1 MTSPFTFLALGALS
15 CAALTG
21 LGCGGDSDAPPPPP
35 PADLDPAGS
44 YALASTVEVP
54 PTVLASQ
61 PVADTLALLRQLKT
75 DPAAAF
81 FQLLDEAGVPLAGEL
96 VAVLPG
102 AVKGQLN
109 DAINDYLAARGVG
122 QSGGELDRIL
132 AITER
137 AFVTFR
143 LDSRLDVPASAKAA
157 TAPGAHAIQ
166 TVTFEVPGGIA
177 IPVPRVVLDALSPL
191 PGSLDA
197 APAVS
202 VNGAAP
208 SKGDAAIVIGDH
220 FFGLAYG
227 EILFA
232 ALDGR
237 PGGPS
242 LRARLGQAFDCP
254 GLGTSVASRCVLGL
268 CIGHAAEVTALCE
281 SALDEAVDQIHDQ
294 LAMANFEALRFSD
307 GRAQLWDQTAA
318 EPRDGLVDRVA
329 AGVWQATIDAGPG
342 PRACRASFMGQRRR

>member
-1 MTSPFTFLALGALS
+1 MRSSFAYLVVGAL
-15 CAALTG
+15 AYGTLAG
-21 LGCGGDSDAPPPPP
+21 VGCGGEVAPPPPP
-35 PADLDPAGS
+35 PPEELEVAGS
-44 YALASTVEVP
+44 YDLDSSVEVP

-61 PVADTLALLRQLKT
+61 PVVDTLDLLRLLKT

-96 VAVLPG
+96 VSVLPG

-109 DAINDYLAARGVG
+109 DAINDYLRARGVG
-122 QSGGELDRIL
+122 ASGGELDRIL
-132 AITER
+132 AIAER

-143 LDSRLDVPASAKAA
+143 LDSRLDVPAGAKGTA
-157 TAPGAHAIQ
+157 TGGAHGIQ
-166 TVTFEVPGGIA
+166 AVIFDVPGGVA
-177 IPVPRVVLDALSPL
+177 IPVPRVLLDTVSPL

-197 APAVS
+197 APTVM

-208 SKGDAAIVIGDH
+208 SAGDAAIVVGDH

-237 PGGPS
+237 PDGPS

-254 GLGTSVASRCVLGL
+254 GLGTAVASRCVLGL
-268 CIGHAAEVTALCE
+268 CIGHAAEVTAVCE
-281 SALDEAVDQIHDQ
+281 SALDVAVDKIHDQ
-294 LAMANFEALRFSD
+294 LAMANFEALRFSS
-307 GRAQLWDQTAA
+307 GRAQLWDQAAA
-318 EPRDGLVDRVA
+318 EARDGLVDRIA
-329 AGVWQATIDAGPG
+329 AGTWQATIDAGPG
-342 PRACRASFMGQRRR
+342 PRACRATFTGHRH